1 MINKQDILNAYH
13 YRHACKA
20 YDSSKKVSREDM
32 DFILETA
39 RLSPSSF
46 GFEPWRF
53 LVIENPKIKQLLH
66 DNAWG
71 LKDKIN
77 DCSHVVIILARK
89 QASLLADSEYITHM
103 MKDVHHLPDDV
114 VALRREFYRQ
124 YASNEANFVGN
135 ERAYYDWASK
145 QTYIALGNMLTSAA
159 MIGID
164 STPVEGFPYDKLN
177 DLLVEQGLYNGDEFR
192 ISVMALFG
200 YRLQQ
205 PREKTRQA
213 TEDVIEWVE

>member
-1 MINKQDILNAYH
+1 MLNKQDILQAYH

-20 YDSSKKVSREDM
+20 YDPNKKVSREDM

-46 GFEPWRF
+46 GFEPWHF
-53 LVIENPKIKQLLH
+53 LVIEDPKIKQLLH

-77 DCSHVVIILARK
+77 DCSYVVIILARK
-89 QASLLADSEYITHM
+89 QATLLPDSEYITHM
-103 MKDVHHLPDDV
+103 MRDIHQLPEDVIE
-114 VALRREFYRQ
+114 LRRNFYRQ
-124 YASNEANFVGN
+124 YATHEANLVGN

-205 PREKTRQA
+205 PREKTRQPTA
-213 TEDVIEWVE
+213 DVIEWV

>member
-1 MINKQDILNAYH
+1 MINKQDILKAYH

-20 YDSSKKVSREDM
+20 YDPNKKVSREDM

-53 LVIENPKIKQLLH
+53 LVIENPAIKQLLH

-71 LKDKIN
+71 LKEKIN

-89 QASLLADSEYITHM
+89 QASLLADSDYITHM
-103 MKDVHHLPDDV
+103 MKDVHHLPDDII
-114 VALRREFYRQ
+114 ALRREFYRQ
-124 YASNEANFVGN
+124 YADNEANLVGN

-164 STPVEGFPYDKLN
+164 STPVEGFPYDKVN

-200 YRLQQ
+200 YRLHQ

-213 TEDVIEWVE
+213 TADVIEWVE